1 MSVKQRSSQD
11 LIDEL
16 RAGPLALH
24 VDELRAGPLA
34 LHVDA
39 FEQLFHDGRYAAS
52 TLRQYLGCLAHLAH
66 WMSQQQRSVEAR
78 LQEPAI
84 APTRYQPPDELMR
97 FLLGL

>member
-1 MSVKQRSSQD
+1 MSVKQRSSRD
-11 LIDEL
+11 LI
-16 RAGPLALH
+16 
-24 VDELRAGPLA
+24 DELRAGPLA